1 MLAVTRTA
9 ALSGIEGIS
18 VKVEV
23 DSGPGLPSFNVIG
36 LGDTAVKEAADR
48 VRSAIVNSGF
58 EYPRGRVTVNLSPAW
73 IHKKGSHYDLSMA
86 VGVLAAQGR
95 IGIKDTEGKAFVGE
109 LALGG
114 QVRGVK
120 GILPMISGLMGQI
133 NEIYLPEENCREA
146 VLAAAGLGIRIAGV
160 RNLAETVDMLTGK
173 SPVRYRTERDV
184 QLYGNEVQDLTGKKS
199 DDSHID
205 FADVKGHWAAKEAIV
220 TAVAGGHSLLM
231 IGPPG
236 TGKTMLARRIPTILP
251 EMTPEEQLETSM
263 IYSLIGR
270 LSSQRPI
277 IKERPFRQVSRRTSP
292 AALLGGGYE
301 PLPGEISLACNGIL
315 FMDEFLEADRAQIE
329 LLRKPMEEKKITI
342 IRRSKPYTFPAK
354 FTLAAAANP
363 CRCGYLGDPDHQ
375 CTCSQTE
382 IDRYRSKLSGPICER
397 IDMCI
402 EISRVN
408 YKALTEA
415 ESADSAEM
423 RKRVTA
429 ARDIQRERFKSLT
442 FDTNAMMDEKHIE
455 EFCSLGPKE
464 RKFMK
469 KAYEKYS
476 LSPRRYHKILKL
488 ARTAADLQECRDIEI
503 CHLATALNYTRF
515 FGGEQT

>member
-1 MLAVTRTA
+1 MLAITRTA
-9 ALSGIEGIS
+9 ALAGIEGIS
-18 VKVEV
+18 VKAEV
-23 DSGPGLPSFNVIG
+23 DSGRGLPSFHIIG

-48 VRSAIVNSGF
+48 VRSAIINSGF
-58 EYPRGRVTVNLSPAW
+58 EYPKGRVTVNLSPAW
-73 IHKKGSHYDLSMA
+73 IHKRGSHYDLAMA
-86 VGVLAAQGR
+86 VGLLIAQGSISQQAAER
-95 IGIKDTEGKAFVGE
+95 KAFIGE
-109 LALGG
+109 LALTGR
-114 QVRGVK
+114 VICVK
-120 GILPMISGLMGQI
+120 GILPMISGLVGQI
-133 NEIYLPEENCREA
+133 DEIYLPEENSREGF
-146 VLAAAGLGIRIAGV
+146 LAASGLGIRIVAV
-160 RNLAETVDMLTGK
+160 RSLKDAVDMLEGK
-173 SPVRYRTERDV
+173 LPVNYCTEDMAAEKDERGPV
-184 QLYGNEVQDLTGKKS
+184 SL
-199 DDSHID
+199 D
-205 FADVKGHWAAKEAIV
+205 FTDVKGHWAAKEAIV

>member
-86 VGVLAAQGR
+86 VGVLAAQGL

-342 IRRSKPYTFPAK
+342 IRRS
-354 FTLAAAANP
+354 
-363 CRCGYLGDPDHQ
+363 
-375 CTCSQTE
+375 
-382 IDRYRSKLSGPICER
+382 
-397 IDMCI
+397 
-402 EISRVN
+402 
-408 YKALTEA
+408 
-415 ESADSAEM
+415 
-423 RKRVTA
+423 
-429 ARDIQRERFKSLT
+429 
-442 FDTNAMMDEKHIE
+442 
-455 EFCSLGPKE
+455 
-464 RKFMK
+464 
-469 KAYEKYS
+469 
-476 LSPRRYHKILKL
+476 
-488 ARTAADLQECRDIEI
+488 
-503 CHLATALNYTRF
+503 
-515 FGGEQT
+515 